1 MATKQVEVK
10 RDDKG
15 DMTKVTS
22 HTKSIGEGEVRELD
36 ATEIF
41 LREHNFSQD
50 YLDELLTDKDM
61 ERRLVR
67 KIDLI
72 VLPLL
77 AGTYV
82 LQYIDKQAMSY
93 AAVFDL
99 FTSTSITQSQ
109 YSWFASIFYL
119 AYLVAEYPWV
129 FLAQK
134 TRMAKVV
141 SGCVLCWGS
150 VLMLTALCHD
160 FPGLAACRFFL
171 GFFEAPI
178 TTCFMMIVSM
188 WYVRSEQPFRA
199 GVFYCCNGFGS
210 MLGGLLSFA
219 IGQINSFPVWKAV
232 FLVCGGITV
241 LWGLVLITFLPDS
254 ILSAKQFKLEEKA
267 MLIGR
272 ARLAKTGVLNKVIKW
287 YQIRE
292 ALLDPQVW
300 ILTLFTLLNEVIN
313 GGIANF
319 GKLIIKG
326 LVSDPL
332 LTVVYG
338 IPQGAFQVFFI
349 LSGTFLA
356 SKFRNAR
363 TIVMA
368 VYLVPTITG
377 VCLIWKL
384 NSEAHKVGTL
394 FGYYIVGAFVTS
406 LVLALQMPAT
416 NLGGYTKRI
425 TASAIVFSA
434 YCAGNVI
441 GPHAFLASEAPKY
454 PTGCIVILAC
464 SVSQMVLAIL
474 LRLLLIRR
482 NKQRDEAAA
491 TLGMEVD
498 HTRGDFADMTDFENP
513 HFRYVL

>member
-1 MATKQVEVK
+1 MVADSVPAGDVKLDVEPSK
-10 RDDKG
+10 TAR
-15 DMTKVTS
+15 
-22 HTKSIGEGEVRELD
+22 SIGEGEVRKLD
-36 ATEIF
+36 ATEVY
-41 LREHNFSQD
+41 LREHDISQE
-50 YLDELLTDKDM
+50 YLDQLLTDDAKQ
-61 ERRLVR
+61 RRLVH
-67 KIDLI
+67 KVDLI
-72 VLPLL
+72 LLPLL

-99 FTSTSITQSQ
+99 FTSTSITQKQ

-141 SGCVLCWGS
+141 SGCVLAWGS
-150 VLMLTALCHD
+150 VLMLTAACHD

-188 WYVRSEQPFRA
+188 WYVRSDQPFRA

-210 MLGGLLSFA
+210 MMGGLLSYG
-219 IGQINSFPVWKAV
+219 IGQIDSFPVWKAV
-232 FLVCGGITV
+232 FLVCGGATV
-241 LWGLVLITFLPDS
+241 LWGIVLIFFLPDS
-254 ILSAKQFKLEEKA
+254 ILSAKQFTLEEKA
-267 MLIGR
+267 LLIAR
-272 ARLAKTGVLNKVIKW
+272 ARLAKTGVLNKTIKW
-287 YQIRE
+287 GQIRE
-292 ALLDPQVW
+292 ALIDPQVW
-300 ILTLFTLLNEVIN
+300 ILTLFTVLNEIIN

-326 LVSDPL
+326 LVKDPL

-349 LSGTFLA
+349 LSGTFIA

-368 VYLVPTITG
+368 VYLTPTVTG
-377 VCLIWKL
+377 TCIIWRL
-384 NSEAHKVGTL
+384 NSESHKIPML
-394 FGYYIVGAFVTS
+394 IGYYIIGGFVTS

-416 NLGGYTKRI
+416 NIGGYTKRI
-425 TASAIVFSA
+425 TASAIVFTA
-434 YCAGNVI
+434 YCVGNII

-454 PTGCIVILAC
+454 PTGC
-464 SVSQMVLAIL
+464 
-474 LRLLLIRR
+474 
-482 NKQRDEAAA
+482 K
-491 TLGMEVD
+491 
-498 HTRGDFADMTDFENP
+498 NP